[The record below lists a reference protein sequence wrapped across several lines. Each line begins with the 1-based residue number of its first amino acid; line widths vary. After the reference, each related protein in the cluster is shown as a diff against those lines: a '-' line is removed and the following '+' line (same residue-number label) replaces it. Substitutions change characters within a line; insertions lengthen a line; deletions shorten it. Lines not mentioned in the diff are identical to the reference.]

1 MIVSIEE
8 FVPVFPRPMT
18 EDERKRAT
26 VLLGDAEDRIRE
38 EFAREGR
45 DFDAELGRVSWLPSA
60 ARRVV
65 REMVSAVVLVG
76 PDAGRRQY
84 AVTAG
89 AVSESWTMADA
100 AGSAWGSVVLTDEHR
115 RALGLSVGAMP
126 RGRFPR
132 APRWPE
138 RGLH

>member
-8 FVPVFPRPMT
+8 FVPAFPRPMT
-18 EDERKRAT
+18 EDERTRAT
-26 VLLGDAEDRIRE
+26 VLIGDAADRIRE

-45 DFDAELGRVSWLPSA
+45 DFDAELERVSWLPSA

-89 AVSESWTMADA
+89 AVSESWTMADV
-100 AGSAWGSVVLTDEHR
+100 AGSAWGSVVLSDEHR

>member
-8 FVPVFPRPMT
+8 FVPAFPRPMT
-18 EDERKRAT
+18 EDERTRAA
-26 VLLGDAEDRIRE
+26 VLLGDAADRIRE

-45 DFDAELGRVSWLPSA
+45 DFDAELERVSWLPSA

-100 AGSAWGSVVLTDEHR
+100 AGSAWGSVVLSDEHR

>member
-8 FVPVFPRPMT
+8 FIPAFPRPMT
-18 EDERKRAT
+18 EDERKRAA

-45 DFDAELGRVSWLPSA
+45 DLDAELVRVSWLPSA
-60 ARRVV
+60 ARRVI

-89 AVSESWTMADA
+89 AVSESWTMADV
-100 AGSAWGSVVLTDEHR
+100 AGSAWGSVVLSDEQR
-115 RALGLSVGAMP
+115 RDLGLSVGAMP
-126 RGRFPR
+126 RGKFPR

>member
-8 FVPVFPRPMT
+8 FVPAFPRPMT
-18 EDERKRAT
+18 EDERKRAA

-45 DFDAELGRVSWLPSA
+45 DLDAELERVSWLESA
-60 ARRVV
+60 TRRVI

-89 AVSESWTMADA
+89 AVSESWTMSDV
-100 AGSAWGSVVLTDEHR
+100 AGSAWGSVVLSDEQR
-115 RALGLSVGAMP
+115 RALGLSTGAMP

-132 APRWPE
+132 APGWPE
-138 RGLH
+138 RRAH

>member
-1 MIVSIEE
+1 MLVTIEE
-8 FVPVFPRPMT
+8 FVPAFPRPLT
-18 EDERKRAT
+18 VEERERAE
-26 VLLGDAEDRIRE
+26 VLLGDAEDRIHE

-45 DFDAELGRVSWLPSA
+45 DLDAELLRVPWLSSA
-60 ARRVV
+60 VRRVI
-65 REMVSAVVLVG
+65 REMVAAVVLVG
-76 PDAGRRQY
+76 PGAGRRQY

-100 AGSAWGSVVLTDEHR
+100 AGSAWGAVVLTDEQR
-115 RALGLSVGAMP
+115 RSLGLATGAVP

-138 RGLH
+138 RPVR

>member
-1 MIVSIEE
+1 MLVTIDDLAAT
-8 FVPVFPRPMT
+8 FPRALSP
-18 EDERKRAT
+18 EESSRGEA
-26 VLLGDAEDRIRE
+26 LLGDAEDRIRE

-45 DFDAELGRVSWLPSA
+45 DLDAELERVSWLPSA

-100 AGSAWGSVVLTDEHR
+100 AGSAWGSVVLSDEQR

-138 RGLH
+138 RPVR

>member
-1 MIVSIEE
+1 MIVSIVE

-45 DFDAELGRVSWLPSA
+45 DFDAELERVSWLPSA

-100 AGSAWGSVVLTDEHR
+100 AGSAWGSVVLSDEQR
-115 RALGLSVGAMP
+115 RALGLSTGAMP

>member
-8 FVPVFPRPMT
+8 FVPAFPRPMT
-18 EDERKRAT
+18 EDERKRAA

-45 DFDAELGRVSWLPSA
+45 DFDAELKRVPWLESA
-60 ARRVV
+60 TRRVI

-89 AVSESWTMADA
+89 AVSESWTMADV
-100 AGSAWGSVVLTDEHR
+100 AGSAWGSVVLSDEQR
-115 RALGLSVGAMP
+115 RALGLSVGALP

-132 APRWPE
+132 PPRWPE
-138 RGLH
+138 RPVR